1 MKSNQGMVEATAS
14 GSPPRRGNAE
24 DPVVLL
30 VRGLAASIGGG
41 LAGRHLPTAG
51 GQSMEDKRWGER

>member
-30 VRGLAASIGGG
+30 VRAWQPPSVVAWLAATSQPQE
-41 LAGRHLPTAG
+41 ANVRTTT
-51 GQSMEDKRWGER
+51 